1 MQQGPDL
8 PALIAVAAEV
18 VSVSRSVPLWRKILY
33 LCEQKWKKKN
43 GKELR

>member
-18 VSVSRSVPLWRKILY
+18 VSVFHSIPLSFV
-33 LCEQKWKKKN
+33 KKM
-43 GKELR
+43 EEEW